1 MGKEFEGFEI
11 LCTDFDYIPKRF
23 FSITYLGQFFLTEVQ
38 NNNFV
43 IKIQFFYE
51 ISRSRKSANSRK
63 ASTTSE
69 ARDPNMPDDDLE
81 PPKFA
86 RKALEKLLYD
96 WNTVKAMIM
105 TGHKDQT
112 SKAIYEDQAFL
123 SSQSGTAL
131 LDKFTHCLLVKN
143 NSDMLDTL
151 LNTLIRQIKLQPE
164 VAKTVAKRFVRSV
177 IRVFVVFNIEL
188 PPGQAKKRSSLHHHH
203 HQPATITQPMT
214 KCKRVFQ
221 GLINIAVEELCESA
235 NALLAPVRMGI
246 ARPTAPFNLSPNDSE
261 IGKELFSVE
270 PLTPK
275 TVSSTPAASN
285 RSRSR
290 TRSLTVE
297 NLRSANRVSSNPGTA
312 PNVQVEQDADM
323 NEEVANSAQ
332 AQQASSSL
340 EPMQQ
345 DFENE
350 DSMMGQGVLEAVP
363 EPDVDQPGI
372 LFNVND
378 L

>member
-1 MGKEFEGFEI
+1 
-11 LCTDFDYIPKRF
+11 
-23 FSITYLGQFFLTEVQ
+23 
-38 NNNFV
+38 
-43 IKIQFFYE
+43 
-51 ISRSRKSANSRK
+51 
-63 ASTTSE
+63 
-69 ARDPNMPDDDLE
+69 MPDDDLE

-363 EPDVDQPGI
+363 EPDVDQPGK
-372 LFNVND
+372 
-378 L
+378 

>member
-1 MGKEFEGFEI
+1 
-11 LCTDFDYIPKRF
+11 
-23 FSITYLGQFFLTEVQ
+23 
-38 NNNFV
+38 
-43 IKIQFFYE
+43 
-51 ISRSRKSANSRK
+51 
-63 ASTTSE
+63 
-69 ARDPNMPDDDLE
+69 
-81 PPKFA
+81 
-86 RKALEKLLYD
+86 
-96 WNTVKAMIM
+96 
-105 TGHKDQT
+105 
-112 SKAIYEDQAFL
+112 
-123 SSQSGTAL
+123 
-131 LDKFTHCLLVKN
+131 
-143 NSDMLDTL
+143 
-151 LNTLIRQIKLQPE
+151 
-164 VAKTVAKRFVRSV
+164 
-177 IRVFVVFNIEL
+177 
-188 PPGQAKKRSSLHHHH
+188 
-203 HQPATITQPMT
+203 MT

-275 TVSSTPAASN
+275 TVSSAPAASN

-312 PNVQVEQDADM
+312 PNVQVEQDSDM
-323 NEEVANSAQ
+323 NEEVPNSAQ

-363 EPDVDQPGI
+363 EPDVDQPGK
-372 LFNVND
+372 
-378 L
+378 